1 MNQLYEIKKAMGVTI
16 MTKSKLT
23 KKALLCSILTILLS
37 TTMLIG
43 TTFAWFTDTAS
54 TSVNKIQAGNLD
66 VDIVD
71 TNGDTLEGKTLN
83 FEKSADAP
91 ANEEILW
98 EPGCT
103 YELQPIRITNN
114 GNLALKYK
122 ISISGIL
129 GDAKLNDAITWT
141 INDQEINLTEEHLS
155 KGASSDPITIKGHM
169 KEDAGNE
176 YQGLSIDGIAITVY
190 ATQDTVEYDS
200 NNNTYDA
207 NAPVIEATPS
217 TIQNILDNVEGYT
230 IIKLTAGDYG
240 TLYFRQSEKSELYD
254 SKATGLVSTGSNYVN
269 GSNVTYSYHPGR
281 TDVTYMRTLENI
293 TIQGCEGATVD
304 NIVFLDGNYEY
315 VEDTDSTISGNTIY
329 SVKNTV
335 TNHGTDT
342 DWENKL
348 ISFFTIKN
356 LTFKNIKFTGK
367 STVLKIGYHSNDA
380 GLDTWTYRFNIDG
393 LHFDGCS
400 MTVSEKAATET
411 TNDNKML
418 LFINVGNATEAIYSN
433 ISITNCTID
442 ADRVM
447 VVDGVEN
454 ITISNNTFNN
464 ILYRDILLSQGGN
477 TCGIVSGN
485 VIISNNKSDSGKER
499 FIRIG
504 DASHMNLQITDN
516 TITNY
521 NGNDTDYIKVVGKP
535 ISSVVSGNTITDA
548 RSGRTLSITI
558 PQ

>member
-1 MNQLYEIKKAMGVTI
+1 MK
-16 MTKSKLT
+16 KSKLA
-23 KKALLCSILTILLS
+23 KKSLFCSLLTILLS

-54 TSVNKIQAGNLD
+54 TSVNKIQAGTLD
-66 VDIVD
+66 VV
-71 TNGDTLEGKTLN
+71 LEMATEWNDDKSVKKWDDAENKTLN
-83 FEKSADAP
+83 FKKAASAP
-91 ANEEILW
+91 KNEEILW

-103 YELQPIRITNN
+103 YELPELRISNN

-122 ISISGIL
+122 IEITGIK
-129 GDAKLNDAITWT
+129 GDAKLNDSIEWT
-141 INDQEINLTEEHLS
+141 INLDGATYAINSEHNLDAKVGEQIDSDILTIS
-155 KGASSDPITIKGHM
+155 GHM

-176 YQGLSIDGIAITVY
+176 YQGLSIDGIAITVT

-200 NNNTYDA
+200 YD
-207 NAPVIEATPS
+207 NQYDKDAPVIEATPE
-217 TIQNILDNVEGYT
+217 TIQDILDNVEGYT
-230 IIKLTAGDYG
+230 IVKLTAGNYG

-254 SKATGLVSTGSNYVN
+254 SKASGGSGNSVN
-269 GSNVTYSYHPGR
+269 GSNITYDYHPGR

-304 NIVFLDGNYEY
+304 NIVFLDGNYKY
-315 VEDTDSTISGNTIY
+315 AEDTDSTVSGNTIY

-342 DWENKL
+342 DWENRL

-356 LTFKNIKFTGK
+356 LTFKDIKFTGN
-367 STVLKIGYHSNDA
+367 STVLSLSYHTNDP
-380 GLDTWTYRFNIDG
+380 GLGTWTYRFNIDG

-400 MTVSEKAATET
+400 MTVSEKATTET
-411 TNDNKML
+411 VKDNKML
-418 LFINVGNATEAIYSN
+418 LTIGVGNATEAIYNN
-433 ISITNCTID
+433 ISIKNCTIE

-447 VVDGVEN
+447 IVDGVEN

-464 ILYRDILLSQGGN
+464 ILYRDILLSQGAPG
-477 TCGIVSGN
+477 CSIVSGN
-485 VIISNNKSDSGKER
+485 VIISNNKSNSGKER

-521 NGNDTDYIKVVGKP
+521 DGNDKDYIKVNGKP
-535 ISSVVSGNTITDA
+535 ISSVVSGNTVTDA

>member
-1 MNQLYEIKKAMGVTI
+1 

-54 TSVNKIQAGNLD
+54 TSVNKIQAGTLD
-66 VDIVD
+66 VLLEMQDKDDNWVKA
-71 TNGDTLEGKTLN
+71 EGKTLSFVQASSDQDGN
-83 FEKSADAP
+83 TVTSYVDGTD
-91 ANEEILW
+91 ILW

-103 YELQPIRITNN
+103 YELQPIRITND

-122 ISISGIL
+122 ISISGIK
-129 GDAKLNDAITWT
+129 GDAKLNEAIEWT
-141 INDQEINLTEEHLS
+141 INGNEINLTEEHLS
-155 KGASSDPITIKGHM
+155 AGKSSDALTIKGHM

-176 YQGLSIDGIAITVY
+176 YQGLSIDGIAITVT
-190 ATQDTVEYDS
+190 ATQYTEEYDS
-200 NNNTYDA
+200 KDNQYDED
-207 NAPVIEATPS
+207 APVVEATPA
-217 TIQNILDNVEGYT
+217 TIQDILDNVEGYT
-230 IIKLTAGDYG
+230 IVKLTAGEYG

-254 SKATGLVSTGSNYVN
+254 SKATGTTGTGSNHVN
-269 GSNVTYSYHPGR
+269 GSNITYDYHPGR
-281 TDVTYMRTLENI
+281 TDVSYMRTLENI

-304 NIVFLDGNYEY
+304 DIVFLDGNYKY
-315 VEDTDSTISGNTIY
+315 AEDTDSTVSGNTIY

-335 TNHGTDT
+335 ENHGTDT
-342 DWENKL
+342 DWENRL

-367 STVLKIGYHSNDA
+367 STVLKIGYYSNDA

-400 MTVSEKAATET
+400 MTVSEKATTET

-447 VVDGVEN
+447 VVDGVSN

-485 VIISNNKSDSGKER
+485 VIISNNKSNSGKER

-504 DASHMNLQITDN
+504 DASKMNLQITDN

-521 NGNDTDYIKVVGKP
+521 DGNDTDYIKVVGKP